1 MTIILLQCH
10 YAILCPNKNI
20 KWISFELKER
30 KMLPFIIFFK
40 KKEKENKKAR
50 ENLKNLAY

>member
-30 KMLPFIIFFK
+30 KMLPFIIFLK